1 MAAICS
7 RNSVWDIIFF
17 PNFLNICH
25 HFLLWR
31 HTDEVVTD
39 VRFDQSINRSSGM
52 HFHGKLSEIFWAYT
66 LNHWLFSKFTEGDI
80 GFNCCVIQLSGGLKA
95 PGWQRNKILMWF
107 FSTCCCHDLSK
118 NPRRKDL
125 SKGQDFYHSKVLWYP
140 TSLSNRTIINFK
152 KTRISY
158 GILKVYMEKSVGSI
172 LHLWVT
178 LRPFSSN

>member
-1 MAAICS
+1 MGGGGEGGLATLS
-7 RNSVWDIIFF
+7 
-17 PNFLNICH
+17 PL
-25 HFLLWR
+25 
-31 HTDEVVTD
+31 
-39 VRFDQSINRSSGM
+39 QKSSGTTSLLITSTTS
-52 HFHGKLSEIFWAYT
+52 HNYTTTWYRKSRKLSEIFWAYT

-140 TSLSNRTIINFK
+140 TSLSNRPVITASKQLGRLRHTYREIVFMTK
-152 KTRISY
+152 
-158 GILKVYMEKSVGSI
+158 MCSI
-172 LHLWVT
+172 
-178 LRPFSSN
+178 P